1 MFEPVSG
8 RGNVFDFLR
17 LCFGDRRILFALAL
31 FESKI
36 PKFEASFEDQDYVI
50 LLKYRYSL
58 RNRNDGLGLPVSKS
72 CIMEDMNLSPVK
84 SGNVEAL
91 LIVYL
96 FLGEILE
103 IYRYVMTKIVPL

>member
-36 PKFEASFEDQDYVI
+36 PKFEASFEGQDYVI
-50 LLKYRYSL
+50 LLKYRSL
-58 RNRNDGLGLPVSKS
+58 RNRNDELGLPVSKS
-72 CIMEDMNLSPVK
+72 CMMEEMNLSPVK

-91 LIVYL
+91 LFVYL

-103 IYRYVMTKIVPL
+103 IYRYVMAKLVT